1 MVLRLKQFY
10 TGMQQISVMTLLTS
24 LLKSFQLMIASYIE
38 IFYFRSKSLQ
48 VINRAMKCF

>member
-1 MVLRLKQFY
+1 MKVPLQAW
-10 TGMQQISVMTLLTS
+10 TQTLAHDTIYMCTCGYICS
-24 LLKSFQLMIASYIE
+24 QLMIASYIE